1 MLTFS
6 QVLTPSMA
14 SIRSSLSQGAQS
26 SAGTISSP
34 LLSSLAK
41 TLKDIDNI
49 SVKYIKNDLS
59 NLINMDISPYFSL
72 VTHIF

>member
-1 MLTFS
+1 
-6 QVLTPSMA
+6 MA
-14 SIRSSLSQGAQS
+14 SIRSSLSQGTQS
-26 SAGTISSP
+26 STCE
-34 LLSSLAK
+34 LSFLAK